1 MLNWWCY
8 VDPTFA
14 GLIGS
19 NCVVGIPLPTGQ
31 MDSSLF
37 RLQRR
42 YNVGTMS
49 LLVLCATLI
58 ADQLTKGLIVLTMEP
73 GISIPQS
80 GLIRLTHIT
89 NTGGAFGLLANE
101 TTFLAVASVA
111 GIGVLLVFYRT
122 QHGGGA
128 LLRGSIGLQ
137 LGGAIG
143 NLVDRV
149 RLGYVVDF
157 IDIGAW
163 PVFNLADSA
172 ITIGLIGLI
181 LNLVI
186 TRGSGITAP
195 NHGTNEICA
204 PMTSME
210 AQALDGTTERTPL
223 SEETIPDRRDD

>member
-1 MLNWWCY
+1 
-8 VDPTFA
+8 
-14 GLIGS
+14 
-19 NCVVGIPLPTGQ
+19 

-37 RLQRR
+37 RLHRR

-49 LLVLCATLI
+49 LLVLGATLI
-58 ADQLTKGLIVLTMEP
+58 ADQLTKGLIVLTMQP
-73 GISIPQS
+73 GLSVPQS
-80 GLIRLTHIT
+80 GLIRLTHVT
-89 NTGGAFGLLANE
+89 NSGGAFGLLANE
-101 TTFLAVASVA
+101 TTFLAVASLV
-111 GIGVLLVFYRT
+111 GIGVLLIFYRT
-122 QHGGGA
+122 QQGGGA
-128 LLRGSIGLQ
+128 LLRVSIGLQ

-186 TRGSGITAP
+186 TRDRPATIANQHKDGPSA
-195 NHGTNEICA
+195 EI
-204 PMTSME
+204 TSMMGYTP
-210 AQALDGTTERTPL
+210 DVTIERTPL
-223 SEETIPDRRDD
+223 YGETGPDRKDD

>member
-1 MLNWWCY
+1 
-8 VDPTFA
+8 
-14 GLIGS
+14 
-19 NCVVGIPLPTGQ
+19 

-37 RLQRR
+37 RLQCR

-49 LLVLCATLI
+49 FFVLGATLI
-58 ADQLTKGLIVLTMEP
+58 ADQLTKGLIVLTMAP
-73 GISIPQS
+73 GMSVPQS
-80 GLIRLTHIT
+80 GLIRLTHVT
-89 NTGGAFGLLANE
+89 NSGGAFGLLANE
-101 TTFLAVASVA
+101 TTFLVVASLV

-122 QHGGGA
+122 QQGGAA

-186 TRGSGITAP
+186 TRDSRTTTP
-195 NHGTNEICA
+195 NHDTNAICA
-204 PMTSME
+204 KMTSME
-210 AQALDGTTERTPL
+210 AQTLDSTIEGTPL
-223 SEETIPDRRDD
+223 SQETLQERRDDYREWS